1 MAITETATFYTLQV
15 GNGTYENDK
24 RERKQLTDDEINF
37 IKRINWALKIGEGG
51 SSGEKHMLK
60 FIEMLIMSGLT
71 TAAIGVPDVDTT
83 QRYVNLLENRE
94 LLNALARE
102 FWWGE
107 QHIDLENGEILLSE
121 KCYGFNGSYEEVQ

>member
-1 MAITETATFYTLQV
+1 MVIKIGDKIKTED
-15 GNGTYENDK
+15 E

-37 IKRINWALKIGEGG
+37 IERINWALKIGEGG

-60 FIEMLIMSGLT
+60 FLEMLVLSGLT
-71 TAAIGVPDVDTT
+71 TAAIGVPDRKTT

-102 FWWGE
+102 YWWGE
-107 QHIDLENGEILLSE
+107 DHIDLENGEMLLSN
-121 KCYGFNGSYEEVQ
+121 KCYGFNGSYEEGDE

>member
-1 MAITETATFYTLQV
+1 MAITETATFYALQV

-24 RERKQLTDDEINF
+24 RERKQLTDDEKYL
-37 IKRINWALKIGEGG
+37 IKHINWALKIGEGG
-51 SSGEKHMLK
+51 SSTEKHTLK

-71 TAAIGVPDVDTT
+71 TAAIGVPDVNTT

-102 FWWGE
+102 IWWGE
-107 QHIDLENGEILLSE
+107 EHIDLENGEILLSE